1 MEMTLRNDS
10 IRNWLIRY
18 AFFFIGLVC
27 FALGVAITIKVQHL
41 GVHPWDVLNIALFE
55 QIGLS
60 IGTWS
65 VIVGFVLII
74 ISLFV
79 SRKYVSIGTF
89 LNALLIGP
97 FLDFFLWLDFLPAP
111 TYSWIDY
118 MYLLVGIVTIGTG
131 GGLYVSGGIGAG
143 PRDGFM
149 LSLAEKTGLSVSKA
163 RIIAE
168 SFVLLVGYLLGGP
181 VFIATFLYT
190 FIMSPIFQ
198 QSLKSFTN
206 LKNKLCEPL

>member
-149 LSLAEKTGLSVSKA
+149 LSLAEKTGISVSKA